1 MGTKFSLKDPNPGVW
16 FLFDEND
23 LNSGRICI
31 RVLNAAKGQEIAK
44 ATTKKRTEYKSGQRF
59 EVSEVDED
67 RRSQMLWEYTIIDW
81 ERLEDDEGKLIACNP
96 ENRSKLMLENIK
108 FSLFVGICIS
118 KLNAEYETQREAIEK
133 NLLSTSRGS

>member
-23 LNSGRICI
+23 PNSGRICI
-31 RVLNAAKGQEIAK
+31 RVLNAIKGQEIAK

-67 RRSQMLWEYTIIDW
+67 KRSQMLWEYTIVDW
-81 ERLEDDEGKLIACNP
+81 ERLEDDEGKLIPCNL
-96 ENRSKLMLENIK
+96 ENKSKLMLENIG
-108 FSLFVGICIS
+108 FSLFVGSCIG
-118 KLNAEYETQREAIEK
+118 KLNEEYEMQRETIEK
-133 NLLSTSRGS
+133 NLLSTSRDN